1 MTTRRTL
8 AVCAV
13 AALIATGQASGQGGR
28 RQPPAAMCKVDS
40 AQGWALKQREWLDDS
55 RHTWTNDTL
64 RTGLLRAA
72 GLSQVNRAPLQVG
85 WEVQE
90 SATPSLS
97 AEEGSAITQLRSLA
111 ATRGATWPT
120 KSVAGA
126 LATRAVWLLAHK
138 DTALARAALKRMMEA
153 GPEESNAADVAV
165 LEDRLRLQSGR
176 KQIYGTQFIAGAD
189 GALMPAPMEDSTHV
203 DLRREDAGLPAFRVS
218 ACLARASVMVRK

>member
-1 MTTRRTL
+1 M
-8 AVCAV
+8 
-13 AALIATGQASGQGGR
+13 
-28 RQPPAAMCKVDS
+28 
-40 AQGWALKQREWLDDS
+40 
-55 RHTWTNDTL
+55 
-64 RTGLLRAA
+64 LRAA
-72 GLSQVNRAPLQVG
+72 GLSQLNRAPLQLG

-90 SATPSLS
+90 SATPSL
-97 AEEGSAITQLRSLA
+97 AAAEGSAITQLRS
-111 ATRGATWPT
+111 RGATWPT

-126 LATRAVWLLAHK
+126 LATRAVWLLAHR